1 MGLRYRKS
9 ISLGKGIKLNL
20 SKSGPS
26 ISFGTKGFRQTISA
40 TGRMTT
46 SVGIPGTGASYTKTV
61 SAKKLLGRLGGEN
74 SEKNIQA
81 EKRKPRQSLEEKQ
94 SLVDEFE
101 NRISMIRSLHKT
113 SFDAIDW
120 NTIIRDRE
128 AMRTRK
134 EQKRG
139 IFAGITSLFSGQEKE
154 EEANIESLGLLA
166 DQIQS
171 GDFESYIY
179 VLEEMNPFEDLLD
192 YGSDFEVGINEEE
205 KICVE
210 FNIKSEESMPDKMVS
225 LTANNR
231 LSIKDMPKTTY
242 YEILQDYVCSA
253 SIRIARDVFAIL
265 PIENFLLIAKDAK
278 LNTATGNMEEE
289 NILMIDFKRRDLENI
304 NFDRIDPSDMIE
316 SLDHFMKFKKSSGF
330 EGF

>member
-1 MGLRYRKS
+1 MGFRYRKS
-9 ISLGKGIKLNL
+9 ITLGKGIKLNL

-61 SAKKLLGRLGGEN
+61 SAKKLLGKLSGGNE
-74 SEKNIQA
+74 EKSIRGESKKA
-81 EKRKPRQSLEEKQ
+81 KQSLEEKQ
-94 SLVDEFE
+94 RLVEEFE
-101 NRISMIRSLHKT
+101 NRVSVICSLHKT
-113 SFDAIDW
+113 SFDTIDW
-120 NTIIRDRE
+120 NKIIQDRE
-128 AMRTRK
+128 
-134 EQKRG
+134 EIG
-139 IFAGITSLFSGQEKE
+139 IREGKKGGFFAGIKSIFSSKEKEKE
-154 EEANIESLGLLA
+154 EDLQNLGLLA
-166 DQIQS
+166 DKIQS

-192 YGSDFEVGINEEE
+192 YGSDFEVGINEEN
-205 KICVE
+205 KLCVE

-231 LSIKDMPKTTY
+231 LSVKEMSKTTY

-289 NILMIDFKRRDLENI
+289 NILMIDFKRSDLENI
-304 NFDRIDPSDMIE
+304 NFDKIDPSDMIE
-316 SLDHFMKFKKSSGF
+316 SLDHFMKFKKTSGF